1 MCTSSSNT
9 CRLNI
14 QHATGSQGKRLH
26 AAIGATIMAGAMS
39 LNRVMALIGKS
50 VVSDWRRG
58 FAAYPLVVGIERA
71 NKYRKKR

>member
-1 MCTSSSNT
+1 ME
-9 CRLNI
+9 
-14 QHATGSQGKRLH
+14 
-26 AAIGATIMAGAMS
+26 GAMS

-71 NKYRKKR
+71 IDIGRNGDIATLKWE

>member
-1 MCTSSSNT
+1 
-9 CRLNI
+9 
-14 QHATGSQGKRLH
+14 
-26 AAIGATIMAGAMS
+26 MAGAMS

-71 NKYRKKR
+71 NRYRKKR